1 MNRIF
6 ENLHAKV
13 QYGAGLE
20 YMASANVGV
29 KLYGEHN
36 LNFSDNIDYIKRGV
50 RDDYYYR
57 FGLGITYYF
66 NNKVKIPLKSK

>member
-13 QYGAGLE
+13 QYGAGIE

-36 LNFSDNIDYIKRGV
+36 LNFSDNIDYIKEECEMIIIIV
-50 RDDYYYR
+50 SDW
-57 FGLGITYYF
+57 
-66 NNKVKIPLKSK
+66 V

>member
-13 QYGAGLE
+13 QYGVRIYGL
-20 YMASANVGV
+20 SKCRV

-36 LNFSDNIDYIKRGV
+36 LNLAIILIISKEECEM
-50 RDDYYYR
+50 YYR
-57 FGLGITYYF
+57 FGLGIITTI
-66 NNKVKIPLKSK
+66 KLKYL